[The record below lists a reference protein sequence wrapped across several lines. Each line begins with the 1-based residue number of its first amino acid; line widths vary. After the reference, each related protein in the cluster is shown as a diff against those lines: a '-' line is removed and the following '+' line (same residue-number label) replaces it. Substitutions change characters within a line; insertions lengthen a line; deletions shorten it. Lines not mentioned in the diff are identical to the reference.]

1 MEKYTSFSS
10 KVGTGRNRCFY
21 GSYKELLL
29 SNAGCLIEASFL
41 SDVSVYRNI
50 KKARKSY
57 VPSGINKDN
66 SIAIKITQN
75 ISVVSSNHF
84 LVELSM
90 LYLPSANWKWLVL
103 ILYCPTIQD
112 LLPSSLFVFGLILE
126 VIRGKV

>member
-1 MEKYTSFSS
+1 MFLP
-10 KVGTGRNRCFY
+10 V
-21 GSYKELLL
+21 
-29 SNAGCLIEASFL
+29 LIK
-41 SDVSVYRNI
+41 I
-50 KKARKSY
+50 
-57 VPSGINKDN
+57 N
-66 SIAIKITQN
+66 SIAIMITQN
-75 ISVVSSNHF
+75 IPVVSSNHF